1 MSSCECD
8 DMILSLPTLLRY
20 NLALVLLSMATKL
33 IGTLDTKVFITVRR
47 EPFLTSMPFGNELS
61 LEKIKASCPMLLV
74 NFKVMKYFR
83 PSPSDP
89 KMKIVTDCLYG
100 WAFWFPIDKNLRAHL
115 VSPRIPGSSFCAR
128 WLAENSSFIVSLK

>member
-8 DMILSLPTLLRY
+8 DMTLSLPTLLRY

-33 IGTLDTKVFITVRR
+33 IGSLDTKVFITVRR

-61 LEKIKASCPMLLV
+61 LEKIKASSPMLLV
-74 NFKVMKYFR
+74 NLKVMKYFR

-89 KMKIVTDCLYG
+89 KKKIVASC
-100 WAFWFPIDKNLRAHL
+100 
-115 VSPRIPGSSFCAR
+115 
-128 WLAENSSFIVSLK
+128 